1 MKHSRFEAELTEN
14 SSCMEIPLVRRAGAV
29 LGAGAMAILAAA
41 AIGVY
46 AFIGGKSI
54 PSDNSRALS
63 AQPAATEASAQ
74 AVTESAEDQTISTD
88 SQAAVTWKKAGIE
101 EYDLVIETVKATKKS
116 KTSAKTT
123 EEKTSV
129 SETETEK
136 APDVTVIPTD
146 EVPKTEEQ
154 ADETQN
160 EPESTVERDVKSCAS
175 MTMVTND
182 KVNMRKAASLD
193 ADVITV
199 IEADSEISVTGY
211 TDNWYRIRYD
221 SKTGYCMKRY
231 ADELVEETEE
241 EPSDV
246 ISYTDAEFDMLCCVI
261 QCEVG
266 DCSDASKTAVTNV
279 VINRVK
285 SSAFPDTLEGV
296 LTQPNQ
302 FDAIYSYYSGGV
314 VPTQSTIDCV
324 KRALSGEDN
333 SNGAI
338 YYYAPAYCGSSSASW
353 FESLTFCA
361 EIDGQRYFK

>member
-1 MKHSRFEAELTEN
+1 
-14 SSCMEIPLVRRAGAV
+14 MEIPLVRRAGAV
-29 LGAGAMAILAAA
+29 LGAGALAILAAA

-54 PSDNSRALS
+54 PTDNSKALS
-63 AQPAATEASAQ
+63 AQPAVTESTVQ
-74 AVTESAEDQTISTD
+74 AVTESAENQTISTD

-101 EYDLVIETVKATKKS
+101 EYDLVIETVKATKKT
-116 KTSAKTT
+116 KASAKTA
-123 EEKTSV
+123 EEKASV
-129 SETETEK
+129 SETETEM
-136 APDVTVIPTD
+136 AADVTVIPT
-146 EVPKTEEQ
+146 EEAPEAEEQ
-154 ADETQN
+154 TSKPQE
-160 EPESTVERDVKSCAS
+160 EPKAVVESDVKSCAS

-241 EPSDV
+241 ESSDV
-246 ISYTDAEFDMLCCVI
+246 ISYTEAEFYMLCCVI

-302 FDAIYSYYSGGV
+302 FDAIYSYYSGYV
-314 VPTQSTIDCV
+314 VPTDSTVDCV

-338 YYYAPAYCGSSSASW
+338 YYYAPAYCSGSSASW
-353 FESLTFCA
+353 FESLTFCT